1 MLCSRAW
8 AAWTVVAVVLA
19 LADNDVVDV
28 SSDVGM
34 LEPQLGASLGT
45 ATPAGA
51 VPPNTTAPTAAA
63 SSGGTP
69 PAGSN
74 ASAPTNA
81 SAKGNGTA
89 IVDEKP
95 AATTMASFDRPA
107 RPHETE
113 NFAKIPFF
121 VFKDGASREEKA
133 KSAQDCE
140 VACNQRKRCK
150 SFSFSARKSDCL
162 WSTHAL
168 SFNGEFQFWSR
179 RAFTDPKES
188 GRQLMGKYRR
198 FDGLMYQ
205 TAQFTTYQGKS
216 LKECRKFCD
225 MAVDGHGRKCN
236 GFSYREK
243 SMTCM
248 LSPYGLS
255 YDPDYDYYERNPK
268 PIDEMVEKPDENGN
282 LKMVPTGKKLPAPL
296 DAPYSDSVPA
306 WNESPQYQAQ
316 LQIQENGAKAG
327 AIELGHKQRTQ
338 KRSKKAKKSLESQIE
353 VMKEEEE
360 EKKPRPKLN
369 GKAVSEQIEKR
380 EEAGEQEEK
389 ATNKR
394 YQVMLEMEKE
404 AEQKKEEDA
413 QRKVEEQ
420 HEKEQEKLGK
430 ELKIKTEIKNQQAKL
445 ALHQELQR
453 KKIGVLVNR
462 GKALA
467 HQERVNKEKAYN
479 AAEHNAKEKIVKMQV
494 EKVIANRHS
503 RHEKQFDQFVKDST
517 ERHLKTRDTDKSVSI
532 AMKEAKKVQTSDLTN
547 VQEELKS
554 TRAIV
559 HAISL
564 EIEKLKAQADGY
576 QHEINMD
583 AKRGKKSPQAEVKL
597 QYTMNQLRS
606 EQNKEAFRRHEVMK
620 MERDV
625 LERQDKLKKLDTEMT
640 KKGVGRRR
648 RQVEDATHAGPQAQK
663 NSKPIMPDYPTEASP
678 NPALD
683 RRRRTQARLQAEY
696 MSSSEQAS
704 GDGRTVL
711 PGVPMAAS
719 TFTGENPEGDDA
731 Q

>member
-1 MLCSRAW
+1 MLSSRAW
-8 AAWTVVAVVLA
+8 AAWAVVAVMLA
-19 LADNDVVDV
+19 SADNDVVDV
-28 SSDVGM
+28 GSDIGM
-34 LEPQLGASLGT
+34 LEPQLGASLGNT
-45 ATPAGA
+45 THTGA
-51 VPPNTTAPTAAA
+51 VVSTTTASTAAA

-69 PAGSN
+69 PAASN
-74 ASAPTNA
+74 AAAAPTNA
-81 SAKGNGTA
+81 SAMGNGIA
-89 IVDEKP
+89 VV
-95 AATTMASFDRPA
+95 ASVERPA
-107 RPHETE
+107 KPDEAE

-121 VFKDGASREEKA
+121 VFKDGATREEKA

-140 VACNQRKRCK
+140 VACNQRTRCK

-179 RAFTDPKES
+179 RAFTDPKDS

-225 MAVDGHGRKCN
+225 MAVNGHGRKCN

-268 PIDEMVEKPDENGN
+268 PIDEMVEKPDANGN

-338 KRSKKAKKSLESQIE
+338 KRSKSAKKSLESQIE
-353 VMKEEEE
+353 VMKEEDQEN
-360 EKKPRPKLN
+360 KPKPTKLN
-369 GKAVSEQIEKR
+369 GKAAREQIEKR
-380 EEAGEQEEK
+380 EEKGEQEEK

-413 QRKVEEQ
+413 QRQVEEQ

-445 ALHQELQR
+445 ALHNELQR

-467 HQERVNKEKAYN
+467 HQERLNKEKAYN

-494 EKVIANRHS
+494 QKVIANRHS
-503 RHEKQFDQFVKDST
+503 RHEKQFDEFVKDST
-517 ERHLKTRDTDKSVSI
+517 ERHLKTRDTDQSVSI
-532 AMKEAKKVQTSDLTN
+532 AMKESKKVQTSDLTV

-554 TRAIV
+554 NRAIV
-559 HAISL
+559 HAVAL

-597 QYTMNQLRS
+597 QYSMNQLRS

-625 LERQDKLKKLDTEMT
+625 LEKQDKLKKLDTEMT

-648 RQVEDATHAGPQAQK
+648 RQVEDATHAGPQAGQ
-663 NSKPIMPDYPTEASP
+663 NSKPIMPDYPSDASP

-683 RRRRTQARLQAEY
+683 RRRRTQARLTAEY

-704 GDGRTVL
+704 GNGRTEL

-719 TFTGENPEGDDA
+719 TFTGESPEEDDA